1 MPRKGEN
8 IYKRKDG
15 RWEGRYI
22 KEYTI
27 DKKAVYGYVYGKTYN
42 EARRKLKDR
51 QCLEIT
57 HPNEIG
63 KNIALYDDVLKL
75 WLASVQI
82 NIKKSSYARYYQIV
96 TTHIS
101 PSLGK
106 YTVDKIGTPMIE
118 QYIGY
123 LQRNGR
129 LDGKGGLSNKSI
141 SDILTIIKSSLAYA
155 RDNGF
160 CVLCRLEKVSVKK
173 NQKEMRVLSVSEQKT
188 LKEYLMNDPD
198 LPKLGVL
205 LSLYT
210 GIRLGEVC
218 ALRWEHLKLDQ
229 GVLEIRQTMQR
240 VKNVAPQEKAKTSIM
255 IAEPKSECSI
265 RDIPLPSFLI
275 DIARQFESVP
285 QSFVLTGSK
294 TAYIEPRTL
303 QYKFKKYICDCKI
316 DNANYHS
323 MRHTFATRC
332 IEIGFEI
339 KSQSEILGHANVNIT
354 LNKYVH
360 SSFELKKEN
369 MLKLDAITNF

>member
-101 PSLGK
+101 PTLGK

-240 VKNVAPQEKAKTSIM
+240 VKNVAP
-255 IAEPKSECSI
+255 
-265 RDIPLPSFLI
+265 
-275 DIARQFESVP
+275 
-285 QSFVLTGSK
+285 
-294 TAYIEPRTL
+294 
-303 QYKFKKYICDCKI
+303 
-316 DNANYHS
+316 
-323 MRHTFATRC
+323 
-332 IEIGFEI
+332 
-339 KSQSEILGHANVNIT
+339 
-354 LNKYVH
+354 
-360 SSFELKKEN
+360 
-369 MLKLDAITNF
+369 